1 MGPTMSA
8 NDWWAIGIV
17 ALAYVLLALD
27 LVYWLGYRI
36 PRRLTRVEA
45 CLTRIERGLEEGTP

>member
-1 MGPTMSA
+1 MSA